1 MEFIVFHFK
10 CQIFWMKNTA
20 KLLNQKC
27 EYPSKNLPLINSL
40 CPFSCPAQPL
50 LFPDIPEWHP
60 VSWSCSWHWF
70 LPSRPDSSL
79 AWGQRGSRSGP
90 APHWPPVWPL
100 VGSVSPLPLVPQR
113 GCSVDRGSAVAGW
126 LSGSAAGLAPRP
138 ARPLRLRFL
147 CPLPFALASS
157 RPFPTLLLNTFL
169 FLKWLIILLL

>member
-1 MEFIVFHFK
+1 
-10 CQIFWMKNTA
+10 MKNTA

-79 AWGQRGSRSGP
+79 AWGQRGSRWAGASLATSVTLGGLRVPSPTGSSAWVQRGP
-90 APHWPPVWPL
+90 RLRGRGTAEWERSRSSPAAGAPSPPPVSL
-100 VGSVSPLPLVPQR
+100 SSPL
-113 GCSVDRGSAVAGW
+113 CAGF
-126 LSGSAAGLAPRP
+126 LQAFPHTP
-138 ARPLRLRFL
+138 A
-147 CPLPFALASS
+147 
-157 RPFPTLLLNTFL
+157 
-169 FLKWLIILLL
+169 